1 MPIIDTDKYTGPA
14 AANTLQSLQNQREEC
29 MGTVVALA
37 GQIGGAKL
45 AHGLARLRGKQL
57 AVIVNTGDDSE
68 VMGFS
73 ISPDIDIMLY
83 TLAGIANSS
92 RGWEP
97 VDETFEFYEMVKRL
111 GGPQRTPLGDRGLA
125 AQALRAQA
133 LREDRR
139 PTEIALDFCRALD
152 VEARVLPMSDD
163 PVRTQLITEA
173 GAVSYTEYFEDLGCE
188 PAVNGFFYAGADTA
202 RISDEVMDA
211 LYAPDLEAIVICPSN
226 PYHTIRPILEVDGM
240 RKLLKSRGV
249 PIVAVTPIAGGHAHK
264 GSAAKMM
271 RELGHEVSARSVAME
286 YYQLIDGFVLDSEDE
301 GLAEGLR
308 ASGFEVI
315 ATQTFMRSMEDRSNL
330 AQTVLDFA
338 AAIRAKKQQEA
349 DA

>member
-1 MPIIDTDKYTGPA
+1 
-14 AANTLQSLQNQREEC
+14 

-45 AHGLARLRGKQL
+45 AHGFARLRGKQF

-83 TLAGIANSS
+83 TLAGIADPA

-97 VDETFEFYEMVKRL
+97 VDETFEFYDMVKRL

-133 LREDRR
+133 LREERR
-139 PTEIALDFCRALD
+139 PTEIALDFCRALNI
-152 VEARVLPMSDD
+152 EARVLPMSDD
-163 PVRTQLITEA
+163 PVRTQLLTDA
-173 GAVSYTEYFEDLGCE
+173 GEVSYTEYFEDLGCD
-188 PAVNGFFYAGADTA
+188 PAVKGFFYAGAADA

-226 PYHTIRPILEVDGM
+226 PYHTIRPILEVNGLRD
-240 RKLLKSRGV
+240 LLKSRGV
-249 PIVAVTPIAGGHAHK
+249 PIIAVTPIAGGHAHK

-271 RELGHEVSARSVAME
+271 RELGHEVSARSIALE
-286 YYQLIDGFVLDSEDE
+286 YYHLIDGFVLDTEDE
-301 GLAEGLR
+301 VLAEGIR
-308 ASGFEVI
+308 ASGFDVI
-315 ATQTFMRSMEDRSNL
+315 ATKTFMRSMEDRVTL

-338 AAIRAKKQQEA
+338 ASIRERKLREA

>member
-1 MPIIDTDKYTGPA
+1 
-14 AANTLQSLQNQREEC
+14 

-45 AHGLARLRGKQL
+45 AHGFARLRGKQF

-83 TLAGIANSS
+83 TLAGIADPA

-97 VDETFEFYEMVKRL
+97 VDETFEFYDMVKRL

-133 LREDRR
+133 LREERR
-139 PTEIALDFCRALD
+139 PTEIALDFCRALGI
-152 VEARVLPMSDD
+152 EARVLPMSDD
-163 PVRTQLITEA
+163 PVRTQLLTEA
-173 GAVSYTEYFEDLGCE
+173 GDVSYTEYFEDLGCD
-188 PAVNGFFYAGADTA
+188 PAVKGFFYAGAADA
-202 RISDEVMDA
+202 RISDEVMEA

-226 PYHTIRPILEVDGM
+226 PYHTIRPILEVGGM
-240 RKLLKSRGV
+240 RDLLKSRGV
-249 PIVAVTPIAGGHAHK
+249 PIIAVTPIAGGHAHK

-271 RELGHEVSARSVAME
+271 RELGHEVSARSVALE
-286 YYQLIDGFVLDSEDE
+286 YYQLIDGFVLDAEDE
-301 GLAEGLR
+301 ALAEGIR
-308 ASGFEVI
+308 ASGFDVI
-315 ATQTFMRSMEDRSNL
+315 ATETFMRSMEDRVTL

-338 AAIRAKKQQEA
+338 ASIRERKLREA
-349 DA
+349 DD